1 MTRVLSSEEFEHAK
15 QLARSALAAGMTE
28 FVEDWKLASRE
39 AAQRGRHEAARDA
52 LLALKV
58 IEPPQTKPES
68 GGLVVKIGVALP
80 GLGLA
85 TTDEP
90 ITVNFSSAPE
100 QADGR
105 LERSRDSP
113 RLET

>member
-58 IEPPQTKPES
+58 IERPQTKPES